1 MIEGVVLRF
10 RKHGYGTIKTE
21 HGKQFFFRAPNVRED
36 LVVNQ
41 RVVFDAGTPAK
52 NGKDAEAKNVRLADG
67 RELPTYEKPT
77 RAPVQPV
84 PDPYHNG
91 HDVVPEVATGTA
103 SPAITLRPGE
113 IAATVRAFD
122 ENKGFGFADLD
133 GGDSALVN
141 VMQGPK
147 PVRYPRLGQ
156 RIILTVEVRPKG
168 LRAKEW
174 RFYE

>member
-1 MIEGVVLRF
+1 MMEGVVLRF
-10 RKHGYGTIKTE
+10 RKHGYGTINTE

-36 LVVNQ
+36 MVVNQ
-41 RVVFDAGTPAK
+41 RVVFDAGAPAK

-67 RELPTYEKPT
+67 RELPTYDKPT
-77 RAPVQPV
+77 REPVQSV
-84 PDPYHNG
+84 YHNG
-91 HDVVPEVATGTA
+91 HESTSVDAADAVGPV
-103 SPAITLRPGE
+103 ITLRPGE

-122 ENKGFGFADLD
+122 ESKGFGFADLD

-147 PVRYPRLGQ
+147 PVRYPKPGQ
-156 RIILTVEVRPKG
+156 RIILVTEMRPKG
-168 LRAKEW
+168 FRAKEW